1 MEKWWDGCSGQ
12 TRAKQFSLA
21 SFISSEDAAG
31 VWEAAAE
38 SGSLGPGAREEQEHG
53 DGKRLVPST

>member
-1 MEKWWDGCSGQ
+1 MVQWPDQAW
-12 TRAKQFSLA
+12 QFSLA

-38 SGSLGPGAREEQEHG
+38 RGSSGPGAREEQEHG
-53 DGKRLVPST
+53 DGKCLMPSV

>member
-1 MEKWWDGCSGQ
+1 MGWMQWPDQ
-12 TRAKQFSLA
+12 AWQFSLA

-38 SGSLGPGAREEQEHG
+38 RGSSGPGAREEQEHG
-53 DGKRLVPST
+53 DGKCLMPSV